1 MKIKKTHFIGTDIEE
16 KKKDISI
23 VKLNI
28 SNLHKAIISRTKSTE
43 SDSKIRFLSRFPLMI
58 VHLYIT

>member
-16 KKKDISI
+16 KKEDTSI

-43 SDSKIRFLSRFPLMI
+43 SDSKI